1 MLNLARRIS
10 SNQHFS
16 DTVLVLLV
24 IAALAMG
31 AEATPSI
38 ATNYA
43 DWIATILVVVQAAF
57 VAEITIRV
65 AAYWPH
71 PRNFF
76 GKFWNCFDFVVVALS
91 LLPMIGGL
99 GLVARLFRL
108 ARLIR
113 IVSVSGT
120 LRSFTTGRTHGI
132 SALISAL
139 MMIGLLWYV
148 MALAGF
154 YLFAASSQGHWASM
168 AGGLTQVGEL
178 LVFQDVSAAFT
189 GIGVS
194 ASRSYLTVLYLAEL
208 AIFIEVVSHFLKGPR
223 AAAGIPS

>member
-1 MLNLARRIS
+1 VLKLARRIS
-10 SNQHFS
+10 SNEHFS
-16 DTVLVLLV
+16 DAVLVLLV

-31 AEATPSI
+31 AEATPSV
-38 ATNYA
+38 AVNYG
-43 DWIATILVVVQAAF
+43 DWIGTVLIVIQAAF

-76 GKFWNCFDFVVVALS
+76 RKFWNSFDFVVVALS

-99 GLVARLFRL
+99 GLVSRLFRL

-132 SALISAL
+132 SALISAVL
-139 MMIGLLWYV
+139 MIGLLWYV

-154 YLFAASSQGHWASM
+154 YLFAASAQGHWASM
-168 AGGLTQVGEL
+168 ASGLTHVGEL
-178 LVFQDVSAAFT
+178 LVFQDVTADFV
-189 GIGVS
+189 GIDVTT
-194 ASRSYLTVLYLAEL
+194 SRTYLTVLYLAEL
-208 AIFIEVVSHFLKGPR
+208 AIFIEIVSHFLKGPR
-223 AAAGIPS
+223 AAAGNPS

>member
-1 MLNLARRIS
+1 VLKLARRIS
-10 SNQHFS
+10 SNEHFS

-38 ATNYA
+38 AANYG
-43 DWIATILVVVQAAF
+43 DWIDAVLVVVQAAF

-65 AAYWPH
+65 AASWPH
-71 PRNFF
+71 PRKFF
-76 GKFWNCFDFVVVALS
+76 GNFWNSFDFVVVALS

-113 IVSVSGT
+113 IVSVAGT

-132 SALISAL
+132 SALISAAL
-139 MMIGLLWYV
+139 MIGLLWYV

-154 YLFAASSQGHWASM
+154 YLFAASGLGHWASM
-168 AGGLTQVGEL
+168 ASGLTLVGEL
-178 LVFQDVSAAFT
+178 LVFQDVSAAFS
-189 GIGVS
+189 GIGVT
-194 ASRSYLTVLYLAEL
+194 ASRTYLTVLYLAEL
-208 AIFIEVVSHFLKGPR
+208 TIFLEVVSHLLKGPR
-223 AAAGIPS
+223 AAAGSPS

>member
-43 DWIATILVVVQAAF
+43 DWIATVLVVVQAAF

-132 SALISAL
+132 SALI
-139 MMIGLLWYV
+139 
-148 MALAGF
+148 
-154 YLFAASSQGHWASM
+154 
-168 AGGLTQVGEL
+168 
-178 LVFQDVSAAFT
+178 
-189 GIGVS
+189 
-194 ASRSYLTVLYLAEL
+194 
-208 AIFIEVVSHFLKGPR
+208 
-223 AAAGIPS
+223 